1 MHQVCAPIGGVRS
14 EHLSTREAP
23 ACFVAMQERESSPV
37 FIVGCVVVAATTG
50 ALIAMGRRLGSPGF
64 PFASIGAIVF
74 RSSGFA
80 IDLRSLVGGL
90 LLHVV
95 FVFLWSMLAVQ
106 LARGLGRA
114 LAAALTA
121 TTQFIVSWIV
131 AWWSGSGLA
140 SALALGDRIV
150 YAVVLA
156 GALVIGMRFAFSL
169 TRNAPSQVA
178 AM

>member
-1 MHQVCAPIGGVRS
+1 MTVWA
-14 EHLSTREAP
+14 EHLSTCEAP
-23 ACFVAMQERESSPV
+23 ACFGAMQERESSSV

-50 ALIAMGRRLGSPGF
+50 ALIAMGRRLGSAGF
-64 PFASIGAIVF
+64 PFASIGGILF

-80 IDLRSLVGGL
+80 IDSRSLVGGL
-90 LLHVV
+90 LLHIV
-95 FVFLWSMLAVQ
+95 FAFLWSILAER
-106 LARGLGRA
+106 LARTIGRGS
-114 LAAALTA
+114 AAVLTA

-156 GALVIGMRFAFSL
+156 GALVVGMRFAFSL
-169 TRNAPSQVA
+169 TRNTSSHVG